1 MGRAVAQDRNSM
13 ALPPAT
19 GRLADANYRIT
30 ADFVGRPNV
39 FILYFTH
46 ALTVQSLRSDLPCS
60 GLLYAP
66 SGLRFPALLLNAWK
80 SACMLN
86 PPLRR

>member
-66 SGLRFPALLLNAWK
+66 SEAAIFSPYFECLEKRVHA
-80 SACMLN
+80 
-86 PPLRR
+86 